1 MSPLCGGVAA
11 LLEMDCWWRSGQ
23 LWLEG
28 VSLVAVLVVAAVGG
42 VGHTALE
49 AVRMTA
55 VTGRS

>member
-11 LLEMDCWWRSGQ
+11 LLEMDCWWWSGQ
-23 LWLEG
+23 SWLEG

-49 AVRMTA
+49 AVRTTA